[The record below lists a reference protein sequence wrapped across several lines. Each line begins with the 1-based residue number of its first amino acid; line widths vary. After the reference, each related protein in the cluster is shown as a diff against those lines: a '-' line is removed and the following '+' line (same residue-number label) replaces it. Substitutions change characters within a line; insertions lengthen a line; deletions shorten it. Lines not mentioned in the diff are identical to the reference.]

1 MKLDE
6 KEILVED
13 PKLMKEVKELIAE
26 YEEVFKL
33 GRPMNPKMEQE
44 LRSQIDVWLAEGLI
58 EESKSP

>member
-33 GRPMNPKMEQE
+33 PEGATNEPKDGTGTQV
-44 LRSQIDVWLAEGLI
+44 SN
-58 EESKSP
+58 